1 MEVEHGR
8 RHPSNKTAARPLPD
22 LQPAQP
28 SAHHRI
34 ETGTSSRRQNPWRTI
49 PTGPMSGTRTAVR
62 TPSNSV
68 PARRDPARK
77 ELEVPN
83 EPDTL
88 PVRVATPGNMARRV
102 LVVDDETVVGET
114 VTRLLALD
122 HHEVETATSGQD
134 AMLAFQ
140 RSKFDLIIVDYQM
153 PGMKGDEVAAAIK
166 ALAPRQPI
174 IMMTAYGE
182 TLRLAGSFPLA
193 VDLVI
198 RKPFDVQGFRE
209 AVRQLTEK
217 T

>member
-1 MEVEHGR
+1 
-8 RHPSNKTAARPLPD
+8 
-22 LQPAQP
+22 
-28 SAHHRI
+28 
-34 ETGTSSRRQNPWRTI
+34 
-49 PTGPMSGTRTAVR
+49 
-62 TPSNSV
+62 
-68 PARRDPARK
+68 
-77 ELEVPN
+77 
-83 EPDTL
+83 
-88 PVRVATPGNMARRV
+88 MARRV